1 MSTLSRLLHL
11 GPPGA
16 PSLAQAPAPSR
27 LPASSSRPY
36 VLVIE
41 DHPEAAECMRCA
53 LEQLRVFSMISH
65 DGETGLKMAG
75 VMHFN
80 LIILD
85 VLMPGMNG
93 FDVCRAI
100 RKTPAL
106 RDVPVMFVT
115 CVTSREAQEQAA
127 GLGAAHY
134 LCKPFDLIEFQT
146 QVERILADEGKRQA
160 KL

>member
-11 GPPGA
+11 GSPGV
-16 PSLAQAPAPSR
+16 PSATEAPALSR
-27 LPASSSRPY
+27 LPTSPSRPY

-53 LEQLRVFSMISH
+53 LEQLRVYSMISH

-93 FDVCRAI
+93 FEVCRAI
-100 RKTPAL
+100 RKAPAL

-115 CVTSREAQEQAA
+115 CVTSPEAQEQAA

-134 LCKPFDLIEFQT
+134 LCKPFDLVDFQT
-146 QVERILADEGKRQA
+146 QVQRILTDEGKRRG
-160 KL
+160 